1 MKFLDFKRR
10 SGLAVLLLLSGLFYA
25 CNQADSPAGPADP
38 DPDPDPTPTCETD
51 STLCLNTNPDP
62 TASRNC
68 VTDPVVFTEYLIDP
82 SVVSVLGEIGSVAA
96 KTEIGGRSYI
106 FPKSGQDGQR
116 LELKVPADMY
126 LTGIRHY
133 RPIDAPVGYRPDW
146 SLALKVG
153 CGIWLE
159 VYHVKDIPDSIK
171 ALVDTTIGNAS
182 AWQALSTPIAL
193 KAGQTLGWYI
203 PGPNAVSFDFI
214 AHNDSITNQFVN
226 QPRYL
231 ARNSNILDIVCP
243 YDLFEPTKKAAYY
256 ALLGTGT
263 GTLAPGA
270 NCGTPERDVIGTPAG
285 QWFFDSGFVTAQPV
299 LLKDGY
305 YGEPLPLIIA
315 ADSTMLVGHIGPADD
330 FRIPRSNPTWK
341 NLDDITTDWCYQTY
355 TTTPTSV
362 PVPGDGWLW
371 LKMETTTK
379 MKVAYS
385 PTGSCPSTF
394 PDSGFKTYYR

>member
-1 MKFLDFKRR
+1 ML
-10 SGLAVLLLLSGLFYA
+10 VLGMLFYA
-25 CNQADSPAGPADP
+25 CNEKDSGTGPKIP
-38 DPDPDPTPTCETD
+38 DPED
-51 STLCLNTNPDP
+51 TLPHIDTIPMDTLE
-62 TASRNC
+62 ARNC
-68 VTDPVVFTEYLIDP
+68 AENPVVFTEYLIDP
-82 SVVSVLGEIGSVAA
+82 SLVKVVGEIGSVAA

-106 FPKSGQDGQR
+106 FPKDGQEGQR
-116 LELKVPADMY
+116 LLLKVPADMR

-133 RPIDAPVGYRPDW
+133 KPLDAPAGYRPDW
-146 SLALKVG
+146 SLAFQVG

-159 VYHVKDIPDSIK
+159 VYHVKDISDSIK
-171 ALVDTTIGNAS
+171 ALVDTTIYNSS
-182 AWQALSTPIAL
+182 AWQPLPGFGIKL

-226 QPRYL
+226 QARYV

-243 YDLFEPTKKAAYY
+243 YDFFEPAKKAAYY

-263 GTLAPGA
+263 GTQAPGA
-270 NCGTPERDVIGTPAG
+270 SCGTPERDVIGTPAG

-305 YGEPLPLIIA
+305 YGEPLPLIIG
-315 ADSTMLVGHIGPADD
+315 ADSTMLVGHIGPTDD

-341 NLDDITTDWCYQTY
+341 PLKDITTEWCYQAISF
-355 TTTPTSV
+355 PPASA
-362 PVPGDGWLW
+362 PEGWLW
-371 LKMETTTK
+371 LKMETQTK

-394 PDSGFKTYYR
+394 PTTGFKTYYR